1 MSCNSPPQDFILN
14 QEIYDAVEDNAEY
27 QEMVQPSGSSHYEQ
41 LQGRKT

>member
-14 QEIYDAVEDNAEY
+14 QEIDDAVEDNAEY
-27 QEMVQPSGSSHYEQ
+27 QDLGQLSGSSHYDQ